1 MRPGR
6 GHNNNNNYN
15 NEPICYAKVKQFSSA
30 LLLHRQADV
39 ERFELR
45 RKCLDRMD
53 DVSLRSVGL

>member
-6 GHNNNNNYN
+6 GHNNNN

-45 RKCLDRMD
+45 RKCLDRID
-53 DVSLRSVGL
+53 DVSLRSVGRLLR